1 MVVLAV
7 LIEASVLSGNREY
20 HLSPRATITRRYPI
34 AAKRSSHPKMLHRVC
49 ARRGRGPQLRKSRIS
64 RIQGNHVTGDRGRS
78 GPRAHLLVLTGV
90 CLRVNLVAGL
100 VFARA
105 KITRSPRATKM
116 PAAEIEVA
124 RRGQSCGAVCSSAL
138 TACEA
143 PSTSATLCLQLPIP
157 QPVEQAIKQG
167 GIHLRPQDSSPSTMT
182 PGQSTDQR
190 EYVCVMCTCSS
201 RPSVGCDRNRI
212 RRFRRCC
219 PIYHPG
225 RHNRRRN
232 HAPIGR
238 KGHRSEHRAATLHQ
252 QHKVA
257 EAASHLGV
265 ANV

>member
-64 RIQGNHVTGDRGRS
+64 RIQGDHVTGDRGRS
-78 GPRAHLLVLTGV
+78 GPRAHRAHLLVLTGV

-124 RRGQSCGAVCSSAL
+124 RRGQSCGAVYSSAL
-138 TACEA
+138 TAAKHVSHTLLTA
-143 PSTSATLCLQLPIP
+143 PDPPT
-157 QPVEQAIKQG
+157 
-167 GIHLRPQDSSPSTMT
+167 
-182 PGQSTDQR
+182 
-190 EYVCVMCTCSS
+190 
-201 RPSVGCDRNRI
+201 
-212 RRFRRCC
+212 
-219 PIYHPG
+219 G
-225 RHNRRRN
+225 R
-232 HAPIGR
+232 AGY
-238 KGHRSEHRAATLHQ
+238 
-252 QHKVA
+252 
-257 EAASHLGV
+257 
-265 ANV
+265 